1 MGYLLERDE
10 AIRDTDVV
18 AVISVPRK
26 GAKSRLVLRNGAI
39 RHTLTRPSTLRRY
52 FCAEALKGVRWPN
65 VQPHH
70 RA

>member
-1 MGYLLERDE
+1 MGYLLERHE

-18 AVISVPRK
+18 AVMSVPRK
-26 GAKSRLVLRNGAI
+26 GAKSRLILRSGAI
-39 RHTLTRPSTLRRY
+39 RNTLTRPATLRRY
-52 FCAEALKGVRWPN
+52 FSAQALRGVRWPN